1 MENLPTIAVRDF
13 SGITIRYA
21 SALFDLAAERGAVDR
36 VGRDLK
42 QLSDMINQNADLK
55 SMVASPLIRKNEQVN
70 AMVSL
75 TERVGMDVLSRNFV
89 GLICSNRRLHQ
100 LQKMI
105 EAFNFLFSLDKGE
118 IFADLI
124 SSHKLSDE
132 QIKKIQNKIESE
144 IGSKINLRIKTDS
157 SLIGGFIIQIGSKM
171 IDNSIKTKLEN
182 LRLVMKGSK

>member
-1 MENLPTIAVRDF
+1 MENLSTFAVKDF
-13 SGITIRYA
+13 SGIIIRYA

-42 QLSDMINQNADLK
+42 QLNDMINQNEDLK
-55 SMVASPLIRKNEQVN
+55 SMVVSPLIGKTEQVD

-75 TERVGMDVLSRNFV
+75 TERAGMDVLSRNFV

-118 IFADLI
+118 VFGDLM
-124 SSHKLSDE
+124 SSHKLSDK
-132 QIKKIQNKIESE
+132 QVNKIQKKIESE
-144 IGSKINLRIKTDS
+144 IGSKINLQIKTDN
-157 SLIGGFIIQIGSKM
+157 SLIGGFIIKIGSKM

-182 LRLVMKGSK
+182 LRLAMKGSK